1 MEGLNFHQKTETKQ
15 VLVGAHISSFKKN
28 PNRFSMLEESNK
40 KNALQKHLIQIQTQ
54 HNLSILPFSLGAFLQ
69 VKNKR
74 IKEDIPNQ
82 LAKAKYCN
90 L

>member
-40 KNALQKHLIQIQTQ
+40 KKCTAKTLNPNSNPAQ
-54 HNLSILPFSLGAFLQ
+54 PFYPSFFFGGFPPS
-69 VKNKR
+69 KK
-74 IKEDIPNQ
+74 
-82 LAKAKYCN
+82 
-90 L
+90 